1 MKRVSGL
8 KGISPL
14 VAVIMLIAFT
24 MVVAGILASWASQFA
39 TTQREQIQL
48 CSEAFIF
55 LQSGIYTSSTS
66 TLSLTVWNNGKA
78 NLTGFTVIVKH
89 TNDTTT
95 NFIKDIYIEP
105 GKVETLSMSP
115 LSTDI
120 KSVDVVSDECRGA
133 RDMLLKYNINGL

>member
-1 MKRVSGL
+1 MKRDSGM

-55 LQSGIYTSSTS
+55 LQNGIYTQNSS

-89 TNDTTT
+89 TNGSTS

-105 GKVETLSMSP
+105 GKVETLSVSP
-115 LSTDI
+115 ISTDI

-133 RDMLLKYNINGL
+133 RDLLLKYNINGL